1 MVQASGG
8 VDVPDG
14 AKIEAAAAFAGTLR
28 SRPGK
33 RDALGSARSREG
45 KIQNFLK
52 DYDGHTR
59 VIRCHDHD
67 VIRDVVGVL
76 WLGHFCYVTW

>member
-1 MVQASGG
+1 M
-8 VDVPDG
+8 DVPDG

-28 SRPGK
+28 SLPGK
-33 RDALGSARSREG
+33 LDALGSARSREG

-67 VIRDVVGVL
+67 VIHDVVGYYGWDIFATL
-76 WLGHFCYVTW
+76 HGSILDL